1 MTDRQ
6 TQMAIKVLKYLVAH
20 NNYERDG
27 NVQRYACNGNTE
39 DMDIERDYLY
49 VVDSLEKDYRLIR
62 REKAELRLTPD
73 GEAAQ
78 RIGFEKYLGKTKKG
92 KQLEI
97 TLKRLDVV
105 SKLLAIFKDSKTV
118 AIIVVGLL
126 DALLSMLTNH
136 LFPIVRGVGGWLYE
150 TIATLLATQ

>member
-6 TQMAIKVLKYLVAH
+6 TQMAIKILQYLVAH

-27 NVQRYACNGNTE
+27 NVYRYACDGNTE
-39 DMDIERDYLY
+39 DMDIERDYIY

-78 RIGFEKYLGKTKKG
+78 RIGFEKYLKKIKSG

-97 TLKRLDVV
+97 TQKRLEVA
-105 SKLLAIFKDSKTV
+105 SKFLSIIKDSKTV
-118 AIIVVGLL
+118 LLLVAAVIAGILNGIVNLMGFHVFPLIKRAAVLL
-126 DALLSMLTNH
+126 LE
-136 LFPIVRGVGGWLYE
+136 R
-150 TIATLLATQ
+150 LATQ